1 VTSGGSLFKTM
12 VATTEPIATTA
23 APKARR
29 ATRAPQPLLGVGR
42 GLALA
47 VGAVVGASVV
57 FVSRVKIAERRE
69 TMTPEV

>member
-1 VTSGGSLFKTM
+1 MTSGGSPFKTM
-12 VATTEPIATTA
+12 AATTEPTATTA

-29 ATRAPQPLLGVGR
+29 ATRAPQPLLGVDR

-47 VGAVVGASVV
+47 AVAVVGASVV

-69 TMTPEV
+69 TTTPEV